1 MNFKPI
7 AIALIAVASLTL
19 IGCTQEQQNKLGRDI
34 QNWTGTNGVL
44 EVYAGDK
51 VVRRFLKVDKLSTAL
66 GTDDNKPRAYRFGYG
81 VLDENLNF
89 QVDAGEKKVYFEVSN
104 HANYVFFE
112 NPREGPRAQTRPN
125 QPSTAPAPS
134 SHNRCTRVRHTMS
147 VAAMLRAH
155 RDASARS

>member
-1 MNFKPI
+1 MNVKSLVAALI
-7 AIALIAVASLTL
+7 AIASLSL

-66 GTDDNKPRAYRFGYG
+66 GTDDNRPRAYRFGYG

-89 QVDAGEKKVYFEVSN
+89 QVDAGEKKVYFEVSDYST
-104 HANYVFFE
+104 YVFFE
-112 NPREGPRAQTRPN
+112 SPR
-125 QPSTAPAPS
+125 
-134 SHNRCTRVRHTMS
+134 
-147 VAAMLRAH
+147 
-155 RDASARS
+155 